1 VLIGTIPELE
11 SHLRLDIDVIR
22 KKIKPRPDIGLVEHI
37 KILGR
42 MSRVD
47 FGNGRYKNFK
57 EDY

>member
-1 VLIGTIPELE
+1 
-11 SHLRLDIDVIR
+11 VIR

-47 FGNGRYKNFK
+47 FGNGRYRNFK
-57 EDY
+57 ESY